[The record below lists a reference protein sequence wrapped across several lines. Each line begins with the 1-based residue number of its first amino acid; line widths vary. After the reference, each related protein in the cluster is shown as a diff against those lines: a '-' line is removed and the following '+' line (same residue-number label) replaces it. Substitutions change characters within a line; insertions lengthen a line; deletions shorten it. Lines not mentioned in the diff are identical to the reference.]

1 MTLAYLTLRPD
12 AEAEAVS
19 EYPVSL
25 YLAPEADMW
34 IAESDALPIATEAAT
49 LDALIERVWEIAPEI
64 AELNGH
70 RCKLNLRFE
79 KKRAS
84 TNLSP
89 SWPGLTRPSMP

>member
-1 MTLAYLTLRPD
+1 MTLAYLTVRPEAD
-12 AEAEAVS
+12 AALDVP

-34 IAESDALPIATEAAT
+34 IAESDALSLATEAPT

-70 RCKLNLRFE
+70 RGKLNLRFE
-79 KKRAS
+79 LHTVA
-84 TNLSP
+84 P
-89 SWPGLTRPSMP
+89 A